1 MTKRSDRVALVTG
14 AAGGLGS
21 QVATLFAQQGH
32 DVALVDVKEAGLQ
45 RVVEEIGG
53 DIPGKLIALT
63 ADLVNVTQCER
74 VVTDTISQLGQVD
87 ILVNTAAIFERTELE
102 EMTPEYFDRT
112 FNINARAPFF
122 ITRAAMADMAKRK
135 WGRVVNITS
144 VGVYRGGMR
153 MTSAP
158 YEATKGAMSVFT
170 KMYANHGAP
179 NNILVNTV
187 CPGMM
192 ATPMLLD
199 GTTQEILDEITQ
211 VTPLKRM
218 ADAIEVARMIAWIC
232 GDENSYATGATFDIN
247 GGWVMP

>member
-1 MTKRSDRVALVTG
+1 MTERIDRVALVTG

-21 QVATLFAQQGH
+21 QVAALFAQQGH
-32 DVALVDVKEAGLQ
+32 DVALVDVKENGLQ
-45 RVVEEIGG
+45 RVIGEIGEV
-53 DIPGKLIALT
+53 PSKLIALP
-63 ADLVNVTQCER
+63 ADLVDVAQCEG
-74 VVTDTISQLGQVD
+74 VVADTIAQLGKVD
-87 ILVNTAAIFERTELE
+87 ILVNTAAIFERSELE
-102 EMTPEYFDRT
+102 DMTPEYFDRT

-122 ITRAAMADMAKRK
+122 LARTAMADMAKRK

-158 YEATKGAMSVFT
+158 YEASKGAISVFT

-179 NNILVNTV
+179 DGILVNTV

-199 GTTQEILDEITQ
+199 GTTTQAVLDEITQ

-218 ADAIEVARMIAWIC
+218 AEAIEVARMIVWIC
-232 GDENSYATGATFDIN
+232 GDENTYATGATFDIN

>member
-1 MTKRSDRVALVTG
+1 MTENVNRVALVTG

-21 QVATLFAQQGH
+21 QVATLFAKQGL
-32 DVALVDVKEAGLQ
+32 DVALVDLKDDALQ
-45 RVVEEIGG
+45 SVISEIGDVSG
-53 DIPGKLIALT
+53 NLIAIP
-63 ADLVNVTQCER
+63 ADLADVPQCEG
-74 VVTDTISQLGQVD
+74 VVTDTIAQLGKVD
-87 ILVNTAAIFERTELE
+87 ILVNTAAVLERCELDD
-102 EMTPEYFDRT
+102 MTPEHFDRI

-122 ITRAAMADMAKRK
+122 LARSAMANMAKRK

-144 VGVYRGGMR
+144 VGVYIGGAR

-158 YEATKGAMSVFT
+158 YEASKGAMSVFT

-179 NNILVNTV
+179 DGILVNTV

-199 GTTQEILDEITQ
+199 GTSQAILDEITQ
-211 VTPLKRM
+211 LTPLNRM
-218 ADAIEVARMIAWIC
+218 ADAVEVARMIVWIC
-232 GDENSYATGATFDIN
+232 GDENTYATGATFDIN